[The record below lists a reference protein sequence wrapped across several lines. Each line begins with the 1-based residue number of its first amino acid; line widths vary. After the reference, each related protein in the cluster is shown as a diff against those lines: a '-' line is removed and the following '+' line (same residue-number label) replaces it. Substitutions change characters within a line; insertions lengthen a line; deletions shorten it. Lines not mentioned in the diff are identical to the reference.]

1 MQGIKKESEPS
12 GGAATSLTGLAEGVN
27 PPPELDLAKRGWT
40 CCAYS
45 SAAKGHPNHP
55 YRENQCSVA

>member
-1 MQGIKKESEPS
+1 MQADPRKKASRLK
-12 GGAATSLTGLAEGVN
+12 AASAEGLAEGVN